1 MKSATDLPTLTL
13 ANMAGGAAVELFE
26 SELARVVEN
35 ILDPN
40 TDAETKRTIVLK
52 VTIKPDESRRECSLR
67 VEASSKI
74 AAGKPAGGV
83 VFVGRSGGAPQIL
96 TLNQHQEALGFDAER
111 PRLADAEVPAKQAA
125 TR

>member
-1 MKSATDLPTLTL
+1 MKSAADLPTLTL
-13 ANMAGGAAVELFE
+13 ANVANGAATELFE

-40 TDAETKRTIVLK
+40 TDAESKRTITLK

-74 AAGKPAGGV
+74 AACKPAGGV
-83 VFVGRSGGAPQIL
+83 IFVGRTGGVPQVL
-96 TLNQHQEALGFDAER
+96 TLNQEQAAMGFDDTK
-111 PRLADAEVPAKQAA
+111 PRAVETPAPAKAA
-125 TR
+125 AR